1 MSDTSVKS
9 KNILEDSFVATAV
22 AEYIDQNIQENL
34 EEAGYVKKKKKEQ
47 YETFNVFR
55 RLAWIR
61 KNAPDN

>member
-1 MSDTSVKS
+1 MSENSVKCKS
-9 KNILEDSFVATAV
+9 IIEDPFVATAI

-47 YETFNVFR
+47 YEPFNVFR

-61 KNAPDN
+61 ENAPDN